1 MRVVDVKALEELVR
15 DLALEAN
22 FRLSPD
28 MARSL
33 EEAGCEETSSVGRS
47 VLEDLRQ
54 NCRIAE
60 EDGVPLCQ
68 DCGLA
73 VVFLDVGEEVAF
85 SRGGVEEAVHAGIR
99 QAYREG
105 YLRKSVI
112 SDPLFDRRNTGD
124 NTPAV
129 LHLRWIPGDRIRVTV
144 APKGM
149 GSENMSALKML
160 RPADGEAGVRSFVVE
175 TVAAA
180 GPNACPP
187 VVVGVGVGGNFETAP
202 LAAKRA
208 LLRPCGTPHGDPRY
222 AALERQLLAE
232 INALGIGPAGYGGA
246 VSALAVHVEWL
257 PTHLAGLPV
266 AVNLCCHANR
276 HAAGELI
283 GEEEAWS

>member
-1 MRVVDVKALEELVR
+1 MRVVDVKALENLVR

-22 FRLSPD
+22 FRLSSD
-28 MARSL
+28 MTRSL
-33 EEAGCEETSSVGRS
+33 EDAWRRESSSVGKS
-47 VLEDLRQ
+47 VLADLRENSRVAQ
-54 NCRIAE
+54 

-73 VVFLDVGEEVAF
+73 VVFLEVGEEVAF
-85 SRGGVEEAVHAGIR
+85 SRGGVEEAVHAGIH
-99 QAYREG
+99 QAYAQG
-105 YLRKSVI
+105 YLRKSVV

-160 RPADGEAGVRSFVVE
+160 RPADGEAGVRAFVVE
-175 TVAAA
+175 TVAAG

-187 VVVGVGVGGNFETAP
+187 LVVGVGIGGNFETAP

-208 LLRPCGTPHGDPRY
+208 LLRPCGAPHPDPRY
-222 AALERQLLAE
+222 AALERQLWEE
-232 INALGIGPAGYGGA
+232 INALGVGPAGYGGS

-276 HAAGELI
+276 HASGELG
-283 GEEEAWS
+283 GEKEA